1 MQRFGG
7 TCPMCCGDLGKD
19 GTAVCVFCGFTSGT
33 DYTAKDAPGISA
45 WLQVDGARSAI
56 SWPCRPRSRRSHA
69 AYLGRGVHSF
79 RQPISSEV
87 LASGRIAIAQMAE
100 HRRNLRW

>member
-1 MQRFGG
+1 MRRFGG

-45 WLQVDGARSAI
+45 WLQDDMALEAPYHGHAGRARGALMR
-56 SWPCRPRSRRSHA
+56 
-69 AYLGRGVHSF
+69 
-79 RQPISSEV
+79 
-87 LASGRIAIAQMAE
+87 LASVEASIRSDNPSRLRSLP
-100 HRRNLRW
+100 RRVLRLP

>member
-7 TCPMCCGDLGKD
+7 TCPMCCGDVGKD

-45 WLQVDGARSAI
+45 WLQDDMALERHIMAMPAALEELSCGL
-56 SWPCRPRSRRSHA
+56 PRSRRPFVQTTR
-69 AYLGRGVHSF
+69 LV
-79 RQPISSEV
+79 
-87 LASGRIAIAQMAE
+87 
-100 HRRNLRW
+100 